1 MAKTYEAMMKAE
13 EEAQKKKSI
22 PSPSLSPSSSSVGS
36 SPSSHELNSHG
47 LPSVDRGLPS
57 APGRGPWT
65 VDRGLFLDEY
75 YHLRLNILRSS
86 QNGKIKSL
94 LFLSP
99 TGGEGS
105 TTVLVEF
112 AAALA
117 GQGEKVLLID
127 ANFRSPSLHQQ
138 FHLEAENGLTEFLLG
153 KAKLSE
159 VTKKTTVSNL
169 WVIPSGSTPS
179 SAITLN
185 ALDPHLQK
193 MKEEMDWVLFDGP
206 PVNHFDEGLAL
217 SGKVDGVVMVLQAE
231 KTRWEV
237 AQAAKQRLEDS
248 GGKILGVVLNKRR
261 FYIPKWIY
269 KTL

>member
-13 EEAQKKKSI
+13 EEAQKKQ
-22 PSPSLSPSSSSVGS
+22 
-36 SPSSHELNSHG
+36 
-47 LPSVDRGLPS
+47 VDRGPS
-57 APGRGPWT
+57 TVGRGPSSI
-65 VDRGLFLDEY
+65 DRGQSLDEY
-75 YHLRLNILRSS
+75 YRLKLNILRSS

-99 TGGEGS
+99 TGREGA

-112 AAALA
+112 AMALA

-127 ANFRSPSLHQQ
+127 ANFRSPSLHQR
-138 FHLEAENGLTEFLLG
+138 FHLEMEKGLTDLLLQRSTLKDVIKGSGVDNLFVITSGAVDRGSSFSDRGPSTVDRGLSSSGRGLFPFNGLDSHI
-153 KAKLSE
+153 AR
-159 VTKKTTVSNL
+159 
-169 WVIPSGSTPS
+169 
-179 SAITLN
+179 
-185 ALDPHLQK
+185 
-193 MKEEMDWVLFDGP
+193 MEEQADWVLFDGP
-206 PVNHFDEGLAL
+206 PVNHLDEGLAL

-248 GGKILGVVLNKRR
+248 GGKILGVVLNKRK